1 MGNWKYYKNPY
12 NVEVIWR
19 FHWDALWCHS
29 WAPNKLH
36 CWISTAH
43 MEALCE
49 RKSFPAPAENLVQ
62 QFCFQSHSY
71 SFCVSVSF
79 LIFFFWVSLCWSPF
93 FMTFIGSWFWSHGP
107 IIWSLVSGRWQTTYS
122 MEEDKKSFLFVFICL
137 SQRFWHLLII
147 SCDLSCLCT
156 IKN

>member
-29 WAPNKLH
+29 CAPNKLH

-49 RKSFPAPAENLVQ
+49 RKSFPAPAETLVQ

-93 FMTFIGSWFWSHGP
+93 FMTFIGSLVLITWSNN
-107 IIWSLVSGRWQTTYS
+107 LVSCEWQVTDYLFNGRGQEIFPVCVY
-122 MEEDKKSFLFVFICL
+122 LFVPKILTPPDYLLWFIL
-137 SQRFWHLLII
+137 FVHY
-147 SCDLSCLCT
+147 
-156 IKN
+156 